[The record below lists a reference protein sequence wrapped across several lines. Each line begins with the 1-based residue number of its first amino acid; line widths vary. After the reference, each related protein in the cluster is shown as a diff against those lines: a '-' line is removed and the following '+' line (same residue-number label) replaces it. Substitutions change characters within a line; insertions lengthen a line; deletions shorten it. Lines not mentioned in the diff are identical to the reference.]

1 MKKFFQYYFPII
13 LWALLIFSVP
23 SLMQSKDLNRTP
35 YHLDKIAHIIEF
47 GILGFLIVRAFY
59 YGAHNR
65 ELKRAVL
72 LTLGIA
78 VFFAGGDEF
87 HQIYL
92 SDRIASFY
100 DFFADI
106 IGITGSLILFWYFKS
121 LRRIP
126 E

>member
-1 MKKFFQYYFPII
+1 MKKFFQYYFPVI
-13 LWALLIFSVP
+13 LWALIIFSVP
-23 SLMQSKDLNRTP
+23 SLMQSKDITRMP
-35 YHLDKIAHIIEF
+35 YHLDKAVHIIEF
-47 GILGFLIVRAFY
+47 GILGFLIVRVFY
-59 YGAHNR
+59 YRAHNQ

-78 VFFAGGDEF
+78 IFFAGGDEF

-92 SDRIASFY
+92 SVRIASFY

-106 IGITGSLILFWYFKS
+106 IGIAGSLILFWYFKS

>member
-1 MKKFFQYYFPII
+1 MKKFLQYYFPII

-59 YGAHNR
+59 YGAHNQ

-78 VFFAGGDEF
+78 IFFAGGDEF

-100 DFFADI
+100 DFVADI